1 MRNIMGVVELSARGR
16 GASRGRRPRW
26 DLLVGGGWLV
36 ALVILAAVGRLP
48 ILIPLWYAGMSLI
61 ALAAHAADKAQAA
74 ARGRRVPEQAL
85 HLMSL
90 LGGWPGALI
99 AQQQFRHKT
108 RKARFQA
115 LFWGTVLAHIVVLA
129 WYLS

>member
-1 MRNIMGVVELSARGR
+1 MKTTMIRTVTGT
-16 GASRGRRPRW
+16 RGRRTPAGGRWPW

-36 ALVILAAVGRLP
+36 AVAILAAVGRLP
-48 ILIPLWYAGMSLI
+48 TLVPLWYAGLSLI
-61 ALAAHAADKAQAA
+61 AFAAHATDKAQAA
-74 ARGRRVPEQAL
+74 AHGRRVPEQAL

-90 LGGWPGALI
+90 LGGWPGALF
-99 AQQQFRHKT
+99 AQQQLRHKT

-115 LFWGTVLAHIVVLA
+115 LFWGTVLAHVVGLA